1 MDNNRVN
8 YFDVLKMI
16 CIFLVIF
23 VHYPWI
29 SESKCSNLSMIITR
43 IAVPLFLVINGALL
57 LGKETFD
64 KKNIIKRQ
72 FRLY

>member
-8 YFDVLKMI
+8 YFDVLKTI

-29 SESKCSNLSMIITR
+29 SESKCSNLSMIITI
-43 IAVPLFLVINGALL
+43 IAVQLFFMINGVFLL
-57 LGKETFD
+57 EKD
-64 KKNIIKRQ
+64 I
-72 FRLY
+72 